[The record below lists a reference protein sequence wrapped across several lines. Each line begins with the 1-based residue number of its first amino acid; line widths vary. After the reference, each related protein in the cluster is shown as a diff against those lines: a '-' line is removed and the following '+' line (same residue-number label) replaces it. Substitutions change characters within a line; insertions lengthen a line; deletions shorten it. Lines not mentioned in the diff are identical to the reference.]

1 MYNYYNNNSDNSNVN
16 DNDNNYDD
24 NHDNNY
30 NDNHNNDNDNDN
42 NCLQTDHPLTLI
54 LVFQIELLFH
64 PHNHNL
70 QLNSI

>member
-1 MYNYYNNNSDNSNVN
+1 MIMIH
-16 DNDNNYDD
+16 NNYDD

-30 NDNHNNDNDNDN
+30 NDNHNYNDNDNDN